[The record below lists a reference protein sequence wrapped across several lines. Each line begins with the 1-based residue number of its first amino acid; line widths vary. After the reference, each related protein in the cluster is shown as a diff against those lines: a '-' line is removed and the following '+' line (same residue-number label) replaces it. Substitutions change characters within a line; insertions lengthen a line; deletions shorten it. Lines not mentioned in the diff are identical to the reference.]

1 MGRSPV
7 GAHKGPNSTARRAD
21 IMVVM
26 QTQQQP
32 RLRRSDISD
41 SAQTGLEFVRVD
53 QGKKI
58 SVLRELGKAGGS

>member
-1 MGRSPV
+1 MG
-7 GAHKGPNSTARRAD
+7 A
-21 IMVVM
+21 I

-41 SAQTGLEFVRVD
+41 AAQTGLEFVRVD
-53 QGKKI
+53 EAKKI